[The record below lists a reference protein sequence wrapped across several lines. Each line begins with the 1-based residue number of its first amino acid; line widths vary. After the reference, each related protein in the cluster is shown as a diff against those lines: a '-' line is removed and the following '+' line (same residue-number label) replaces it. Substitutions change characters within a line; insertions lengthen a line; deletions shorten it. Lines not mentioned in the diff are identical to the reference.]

1 MHLYVAFSV
10 VKMFYYTSKSHRK
23 KSYIKYICKKKK
35 LVELKLLEKK
45 MIDNVSKV
53 ALSQGLAGF
62 PYVSLCNHS
71 TERW

>member
-1 MHLYVAFSV
+1 MLHFQWLKCFI
-10 VKMFYYTSKSHRK
+10 THQSHIIRNLTL
-23 KSYIKYICKKKK
+23 SISAKKK

-45 MIDNVSKV
+45 MIDNVSKF